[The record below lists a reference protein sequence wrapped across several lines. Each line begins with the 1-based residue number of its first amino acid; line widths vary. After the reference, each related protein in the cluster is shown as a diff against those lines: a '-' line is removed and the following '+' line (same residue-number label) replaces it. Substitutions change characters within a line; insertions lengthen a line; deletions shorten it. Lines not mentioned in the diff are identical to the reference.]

1 MTLRHLRR
9 INGMFGAKTLSRFH
23 DYRLCVD
30 VGVCGLSPPKAKIP
44 KLFGTTSN
52 HKIWWFFDD
61 KTLL

>member
-1 MTLRHLRR
+1 MGLNTG
-9 INGMFGAKTLSRFH
+9 IVVETLSRFH

-30 VGVCGLSPPKAKIP
+30 AGVCGFSPPKAKIP
-44 KLFGTTSN
+44 KLFATTSN